1 MLFGV
6 FLLSASQ
13 PASQPGRG
21 GFLGHLR
28 VQRALHSAASS
39 IAPHSRLLAT
49 ATPICHASPG
59 RTGNLRMMPFIGVS

>member
-1 MLFGV
+1 MLSGV
-6 FLLSASQ
+6 FLLPARRFQ
-13 PASQPGRG
+13 PVGSGILPD
-21 GFLGHLR
+21 HLR